1 MHLRRQAAG
10 DARVGRQ
17 PGDAEASNALGEPSA
32 GGFLP
37 PSVFDQPKRTSSSDR
52 SLGA

>member
-1 MHLRRQAAG
+1 MQLGRQAAG

-17 PGDAEASNALGEPSA
+17 PRDAEVVERAVEPSA

-37 PSVFDQPKRTSSSDR
+37 PCVFDQPKRTSSSER
-52 SLGA
+52 SLGT